1 MSRLIPSLLAAGLL
15 GACAVDSNWHL
26 LDSGYSIIP
35 PVAGGDNAFAFEI
48 HVNQLKQLGGN
59 IHSAE
64 FHRFVA
70 FGLKE
75 HGMCVAGW
83 EPLPCVQD
91 GSCVEHTRRSVTVH
105 GRCLTPAA
113 ASPA

>member
-48 HVNQLKQLGGN
+48 HVNQLKQLGGDL
-59 IHSAE
+59 HSAE
-64 FHRFVA
+64 FHRWA
-70 FGLKE
+70 TNAE
-75 HGMCVAGW
+75 
-83 EPLPCVQD
+83 
-91 GSCVEHTRRSVTVH
+91 SVSATSFTMWV
-105 GRCLTPAA
+105 
-113 ASPA
+113 SVK

>member
-48 HVNQLKQLGGN
+48 HVNQLKQLGGDLR
-59 IHSAE
+59 SAE
-64 FHRFVA
+64 FHRFVRE
-70 FGLKE
+70 GLKD
-75 HGMCVAGW
+75 HGICAAGW

-105 GRCLTPAA
+105 GRCLTSAA